1 LTPTHHRISFFFF
14 LPLFEKDSSKNQDT
28 KQENRPTILE
38 LVGTNHKQS
47 NFKELEEEE
56 EEEAILL

>member
-14 LPLFEKDSSKNQDT
+14 LPLFEKDSSKSQDT
-28 KQENRPTILE
+28 KQENQTTILE
-38 LVGTNHKQS
+38 LVNTNHRQS
-47 NFKELEEEE
+47 NFKELDEE